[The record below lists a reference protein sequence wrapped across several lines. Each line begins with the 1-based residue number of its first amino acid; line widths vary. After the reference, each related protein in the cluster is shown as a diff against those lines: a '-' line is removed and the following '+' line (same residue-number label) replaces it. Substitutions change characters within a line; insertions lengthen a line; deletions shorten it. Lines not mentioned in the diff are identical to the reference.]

1 MFLSWLTVLLSH
13 KTIAVSKSIAR
24 DAHAFPF
31 VKRKIIMIQS
41 GIEPPTFFS
50 REEARRALLEHIG
63 TPIPKHMFWIGTV
76 AEIHPNKGLSY
87 AILAMQTIPNALYI
101 IIGDGE
107 ERNRLKNLVRAKGL
121 AERVF
126 LPVIWIM
133 RRGSFVRLIYFFSL
147 PSQKRSGMRSLRQ
160 DSRDFLLS
168 QHNVGGI
175 PEIIKNGETGILVPP
190 KNRVQSPTRSPLL
203 CTTKKSG
210 RIWHRSFIRYKK

>member
-1 MFLSWLTVLLSH
+1 
-13 KTIAVSKSIAR
+13 
-24 DAHAFPF
+24 
-31 VKRKIIMIQS
+31 MIQS

-126 LPVIWIM
+126 FAGHMDNAARFLLAFDIFLFPSITEALGYALLEAGFA
-133 RRGSFVRLIYFFSL
+133 RL
-147 PSQKRSGMRSLRQ
+147 PSVAT
-160 DSRDFLLS
+160 
-168 QHNVGGI
+168 NVGGI
-175 PEIIKNGETGILVPP
+175 PEIIKDGKQESLYP
-190 KNRVQSPTRSPLL
+190 KNPRDSRRGLLLMQDKKSAEYGTRSFSDV
-203 CTTKKSG
+203 K
-210 RIWHRSFIRYKK
+210 IRFSIGTNDKNTERLYQK

>member
-1 MFLSWLTVLLSH
+1 
-13 KTIAVSKSIAR
+13 
-24 DAHAFPF
+24 
-31 VKRKIIMIQS
+31 MIQS

-126 LPVIWIM
+126 FAGHMDNAARFLLAFDIFLFPSITEALGYALLEAGFA
-133 RRGSFVRLIYFFSL
+133 RL
-147 PSQKRSGMRSLRQ
+147 PSVAT
-160 DSRDFLLS
+160 
-168 QHNVGGI
+168 NVGGI
-175 PEIIKNGETGILVPP
+175 PEIIKNGNRKSCSSKKLTCNRRRDSVLMQDKKSAEYGTLFHV
-190 KNRVQSPTRSPLL
+190 KNRFSIDEMIKNTERVVQ
-203 CTTKKSG
+203 K
-210 RIWHRSFIRYKK
+210 